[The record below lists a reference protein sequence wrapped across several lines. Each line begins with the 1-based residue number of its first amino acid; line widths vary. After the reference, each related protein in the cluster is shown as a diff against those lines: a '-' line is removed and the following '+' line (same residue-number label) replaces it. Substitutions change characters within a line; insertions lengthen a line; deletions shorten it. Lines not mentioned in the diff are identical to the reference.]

1 MNKMTTLH
9 IPIDSSVRKGL
20 ESKAKSLGFDSA
32 QAYIRVWAKAEA
44 EGRKLDFGDNQ
55 WGEPSDAA
63 ARRLN
68 KLANEA
74 HLGINVS
81 ESYDTVEDF
90 MKDLKV

>member
-44 EGRKLDFGDNQ
+44 EGRKLSFGGDD
-55 WGEPSDAA
+55 WGQPSEAA

-68 KLANEA
+68 ELANQA
-74 HLGINVS
+74 HLGIDVS
-81 ESYDTVEDF
+81 ESYHTAEDF
-90 MKDLKV
+90 MKDLQV